1 MVKSLDERQSERKQ
15 AKPDEGG
22 HDGSGN
28 VDVGEKVNPS
38 KRPRW
43 SWQERPLGRC
53 DELKGGRRRRKKRKR
68 KKKRHKERKREK
80 KKKKKDNKNKERKN
94 K

>member
-1 MVKSLDERQSERKQ
+1 MVKSLDERQGKRKQ

-38 KRPRW
+38 KGPRW

-53 DELKGGRRRRKKRKR
+53 DELKGGRRRNRRKKKRKR
-68 KKKRHKERKREK
+68 RKQKKEKKRKKKEKRKEKN
-80 KKKKKDNKNKERKN
+80 NK
-94 K
+94 